1 MEKLYQTLDDI
12 LTFFTTDAKTG
23 LPGEIGNFTCVPLT
37 TGHDHAGYMLVKG
50 GEIHFFPSR
59 EACNAFAMLGS
70 KENVDCNYAGN
81 MN

>member
-12 LTFFTTDAKTG
+12 LTFFTTDAQTG

-37 TGHDHAGYMLVKG
+37 TGNDHAGYMLVKG
-50 GEIHFFPSR
+50 SEIHFFPAR
-59 EACNAFAMLGS
+59 EADDALLVLSG
-70 KENVDCNYAGN
+70 KESVDCDYAGN